1 MDRVISLN
9 CRINSRFVMNIIWNS
24 DLIIVC
30 MLNLVATFLTLD
42 FIFGRLKWI
51 VSLTHL
57 LTTRFAL
64 LTIHFLFVA
73 AMFES
78 ILICTSEFALIILI
92 RIKTIHL
99 LATRLIVMMC
109 YIISFQ
115 VSIAIPLALTSV
127 THILI
132 ALVFASLLPAPDV
145 NRCIANVTLNSISFG
160 LEPCLV
166 LTLV

>member
-1 MDRVISLN
+1 
-9 CRINSRFVMNIIWNS
+9 
-24 DLIIVC
+24 
-30 MLNLVATFLTLD
+30 MLNLVATFSTLD

-78 ILICTSEFALIILI
+78 IVICTSEFALIIP
-92 RIKTIHL
+92 IKTIHL
-99 LATRLIVMMC
+99 LAIRLIVMMC

-115 VSIAIPLALTSV
+115 LSIAITLALTSV

-132 ALVFASLLPAPDV
+132 ALVFASVLSAPDV

>member
-42 FIFGRLKWI
+42 LIGLKWI

-115 VSIAIPLALTSV
+115 FSITIPLALTSV

-132 ALVFASLLPAPDV
+132 ALVFAPLLPAPDV

>member
-1 MDRVISLN
+1 
-9 CRINSRFVMNIIWNS
+9 
-24 DLIIVC
+24 
-30 MLNLVATFLTLD
+30 MLNLVTTFLTLD
-42 FIFGRLKWI
+42 FIFGILKWI

-78 ILICTSEFALIILI
+78 ILICTSEFALIIFKI
-92 RIKTIHL
+92 TPIHL

-132 ALVFASLLPAPDV
+132 ALVFAPLLPAPDV

-166 LTLV
+166 LTLVQFMVVQTFGSENLRILDGIWF

>member
-1 MDRVISLN
+1 
-9 CRINSRFVMNIIWNS
+9 
-24 DLIIVC
+24 
-30 MLNLVATFLTLD
+30 MLNLVATFSTLD

-78 ILICTSEFALIILI
+78 IVICTSEFALIIP
-92 RIKTIHL
+92 IKTIHL
-99 LATRLIVMMC
+99 LAIRLIVMMC

-115 VSIAIPLALTSV
+115 FSIAITLALTSV

-132 ALVFASLLPAPDV
+132 ALVFASVLSAPDV